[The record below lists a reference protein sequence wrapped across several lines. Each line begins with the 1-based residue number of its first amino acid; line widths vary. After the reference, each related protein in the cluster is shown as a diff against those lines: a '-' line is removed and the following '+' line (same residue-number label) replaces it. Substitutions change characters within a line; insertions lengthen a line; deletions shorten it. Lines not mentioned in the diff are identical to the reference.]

1 MQEFFYMGG
10 YGFYIWTSYAIV
22 LVAMLLN
29 FIWPAVQRRRIISR
43 LQQARE
49 RKEKL
54 ARRQQ

>member
-29 FIWPAVQRRRIISR
+29 FIWPALQRRRIIDR
-43 LQQARE
+43 LQQARV